1 MILSFSGVVFAYLL
15 GAVPFGYVIGKIKK
29 VDIRKSG
36 SGNIGATNVLRA
48 MGKAAGAAVLLLDLL
63 KGMLAVII
71 AGKICSCQSAAY
83 SGIAYIYLAGLAVVT
98 GHIYTPF
105 LGFKGG
111 KGVATTLGVLIGLC
125 FWVAGAGKVLILL
138 FSFWLFVVVISKY
151 VSLGSILAAAALP
164 VCFWIFIKTPASVF
178 FGVITGGLIIL
189 RHKDNIRR
197 LIDKKEKRLKL

>member
-1 MILSFSGVVFAYLL
+1 MILFFGVLLAYLL

-29 VDIRKSG
+29 VNIRESG
-36 SGNIGATNVLRA
+36 SGNSGATNALRT
-48 MGKAAGAAVLLLDLL
+48 MGRTAGAAVLFLDLL
-63 KGMLAVII
+63 KGTLAVII
-71 AGKICSCQSAAY
+71 AGKICFYQGAARGG
-83 SGIAYIYLAGLAVVT
+83 SAYIYLAGMAVVI

-125 FWVAGAGKVLILL
+125 FWIPEAGKVLILL
-138 FSFWLFVVVISKY
+138 FSFWLCVVATSKY

-164 VCFWIFIKTPASVF
+164 ACFWIFIKTPASVF
-178 FGVITGGLIIL
+178 FGVITGGLIVL

-197 LIDKKEKRLKL
+197 LIDKREKRLKL